1 MWPEFSNH
9 IIINSFSSCGI
20 LEQIDLHWA
29 LKEML
34 QTNTVVNDF
43 IDDLN
48 EADNIDG
55 FEDTNDWFDDSC
67 YLYQGNNGDT
77 INAAMNDFLTSNL
90 SGIITSAAN
99 AQDDVSTDAVTVQ
112 DDVSTVS
119 ATIQYDV
126 STDDVTIQ
134 YDVSNGALQNE
145 LNDYIPSDQPVMNDG
160 LFVSITAFLYLFLL
174 NSMHWI

>member
-1 MWPEFSNH
+1 M
-9 IIINSFSSCGI
+9 
-20 LEQIDLHWA
+20 HWA

-43 IDDLN
+43 IHDLN

-77 INAAMNDFLTSNL
+77 INAAMNDFLTGNL

-126 STDDVTIQ
+126 S
-134 YDVSNGALQNE
+134 NGALQNE
-145 LNDYIPSDQPVMNDG
+145 LYKYIPSDQPVMNDG